1 MTLSAERKVN
11 SKYVEAVTKEEQ
23 AKENEVC
30 VIINGVA
37 QWVAP
42 ENVLING
49 KPLGD
54 ELGKIEKLVEA
65 YNALFDEI
73 RVINGQVEKCQ
84 SDITFIMEHSEL

>member
-49 KPLGD
+49 KSLGG
-54 ELGKIEKLVEA
+54 ELDKIDKIIDA
-65 YNALFDEI
+65 YNALFDEV
-73 RVINGQVEKCQ
+73 RAMSSQLEKCQ
-84 SDITFIMEHSEL
+84 SDINFIVEHSEL

>member
-23 AKENEVC
+23 ANENEVC

-49 KPLGD
+49 KSLGG
-54 ELGKIEKLVEA
+54 ELDKIDKIVDA
-65 YNALFDEI
+65 YNVLFDEV
-73 RVINGQVEKCQ
+73 RAMTSQLEKCQ
-84 SDITFIMEHSEL
+84 SDINFIMEHSEL